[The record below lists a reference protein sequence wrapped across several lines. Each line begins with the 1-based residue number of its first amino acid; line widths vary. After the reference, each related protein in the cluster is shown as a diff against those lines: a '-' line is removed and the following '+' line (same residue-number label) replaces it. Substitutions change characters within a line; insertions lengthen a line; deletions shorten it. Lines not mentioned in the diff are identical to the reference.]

1 LRTRRIVDGLRRLRP
16 PLGQPGA
23 ALFVSQFILFDALMR
38 GLPSHRA
45 VLGRALGAASSMAL
59 WGLAWSHRRRRW
71 VRLCSS
77 IAAGLLVTIDL
88 WVYRYYGTPL
98 DRQVVTSALHNWAD
112 VRPIVARLFPWI
124 AFSGAVM
131 CALERSL
138 LGSATPPLR
147 DHAARVE
154 LRASLV
160 VLAAVLAVVTP
171 PELATPDMR
180 AMRALAMAARRVT
193 PDKDAF
199 AAPSGGLPVLP
210 SAKTELPNV
219 LLILTESVRAE
230 TYCVEPRSGCPFTP
244 ELDRVLP
251 DRIGLGEMRSV
262 ASYTAVS
269 AAALLTGRT
278 QERPRA
284 ELTLV
289 PTIFDYAR
297 AVRVG
302 DKRPTTA
309 YWSAQSASVLEGD
322 VRGSVDSWATLE
334 TLLGRTVED
343 DDDVV
348 ELGMDAKL
356 RTYFVR
362 ELPRLPRPFVL
373 VAHLLGT
380 HAPYYVDEANAPFR
394 PVGHVAGW
402 GSLRELQNAYQDAVI
417 AQDHEVAACVEAF
430 LAAQGSSPWVI
441 FFTSDH
447 GEAFGEHGAIHHGQ
461 NLYDEQIHVPA
472 WIASGGGALDAEE
485 HARLLARRDAFVTH
499 LDVVPTLLDAL
510 GVWRG
515 LAMAGPR
522 SHLLGQSLLE
532 AQWVE
537 RAIPITNCTEL
548 FPCPL
553 NTWGVL
559 EGAHAL
565 EAQAWDG
572 DWNCVDLA
580 SGKEHTTGPSCDAL
594 SLASRRYFSKRP
606 NGRSNTE
613 PPGAE

>member
-1 LRTRRIVDGLRRLRP
+1 LRARRIVDGLR
-16 PLGQPGA
+16 PLGA
-23 ALFVSQFILFDALMR
+23 ALFVSQFVLFDALMR

-45 VLGRALGAASSMAL
+45 VLGRVLGAASSLAL
-59 WGLAWSHRRRRW
+59 WGFAWSHRGRRW
-71 VRLCSS
+71 VRLSAS
-77 IAAGLLVTIDL
+77 VAAGLLVTIDV

-98 DRQVVTSALHNWAD
+98 DLQVVASALHNWAD

-124 AFSGAVM
+124 AFSGAVI

-138 LGSATPPLR
+138 LGPATPPSR
-147 DHAARVE
+147 DHAGRVE
-154 LRASLV
+154 VRVLLA
-160 VLAAVLAVVTP
+160 VLAAALAVLTP
-171 PELATPDMR
+171 PELATPDTR
-180 AMRALAMAARRVT
+180 AMRAFAMTAWRVT
-193 PDKDAF
+193 PDQEAL

-210 SAKTELPNV
+210 SAKSELPNV

-230 TYCVEPRSGCPFTP
+230 TYCFEPRSGCPFTP

-251 DRIGLGEMRSV
+251 DRIGFGEMRSV

-269 AAALLTGRT
+269 AAALLTGQT
-278 QERPRA
+278 QERRRA
-284 ELTLV
+284 ELALV

-297 AVRVG
+297 AVRIG
-302 DKRPTTA
+302 DRRITTA
-309 YWSAQSASVLEGD
+309 YWSAQSASVLGRD

-334 TLLGRTVED
+334 TLLGRSVED

-348 ELGMDAKL
+348 ELGMDEKL
-356 RTYFVR
+356 TTYFVR

-373 VAHLLGT
+373 VVHLLGT

-402 GSLRELQNAYQDAVI
+402 GSLRELQNAYRDAVI
-417 AQDHEVAACVEAF
+417 AQDHEVAACVKAF

-472 WIASGGGALDAEE
+472 WIAAGGGALSVEE
-485 HARLLARRDAFVTH
+485 RDRLVARHDTYTTH
-499 LDVVPTLLDAL
+499 LDVVPTLLDML

-515 LAMAGPR
+515 LAMAGSR
-522 SHLLGQSLLE
+522 SLMLGQSLFE
-532 AQWVE
+532 AEWVE
-537 RAIPITNCTEL
+537 RAIPITNCTDL

-553 NTWGVL
+553 NTWGIL
-559 EGAHAL
+559 QGAHAL

-572 DWNCVDLA
+572 DWNCVDLS
-580 SGKEHTTGPSCDAL
+580 SGKEHTRGPACDAL
-594 SLASRRYFSKRP
+594 SIASRRYFSKLPNGRP
-606 NGRSNTE
+606 NG
-613 PPGAE
+613 P